1 MALIHLCFEDFV
13 EKLKETLKMP
23 VIVEEKLFNF
33 RSSLKK
39 NNAKG
44 MNMGSNSEP
53 LFEILVS
60 FIHTWGCCI
69 FRPAFLLQKTLKN
82 CSEASSENV
91 YQQRNYLY
99 IFELI

>member
-1 MALIHLCFEDFV
+1 MCFEDFV

-53 LFEILVS
+53 LYEILVS
-60 FIHTWGCCI
+60 FFHIWG
-69 FRPAFLLQKTLKN
+69 
-82 CSEASSENV
+82 SESHLFWPIITEFMTRSLAV
-91 YQQRNYLY
+91 QWR
-99 IFELI
+99 